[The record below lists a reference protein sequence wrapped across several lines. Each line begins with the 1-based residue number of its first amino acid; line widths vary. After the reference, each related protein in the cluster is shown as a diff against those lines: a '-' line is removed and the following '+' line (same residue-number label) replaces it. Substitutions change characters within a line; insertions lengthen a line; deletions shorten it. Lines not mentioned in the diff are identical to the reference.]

1 MNLEDA
7 GIPQE
12 KIPEYEKS
20 LEDFTNIRKEL
31 MTMRIVLKSLAM
43 ESIRRGN
50 SLLKTM
56 DVAERNPEKTQKAL
70 RYAAEKM
77 VKLINRSNEVLAD
90 AEKYL
95 SDVNKKLST
104 IDANLITLR
113 NKLDKN
119 SSEVILKINL
129 ISKRRKKRF
138 VITTAV
144 LIGLGVAGAATAA
157 TAVGIGISLANVN
170 KQNALLEQQ
179 IKNQKEQI
187 KQLNEKYERALQES
201 QQRYDEM
208 NKMLKDAQ
216 MREEKM
222 LQERKNMELKKL
234 DAQKT
239 VINTAL
245 ESVNH
250 FLGSLK
256 DTENHITHEQTLIR
270 EWRANLIE
278 MIDSMKSADDVLD
291 LFDFEPE
298 SIRTMVKNL
307 NHACQNYID
316 GRIPVGY
323 NDIINLQQP

>member
-31 MTMRIVLKSLAM
+31 MTMRIVLKSLAK
-43 ESIRRGN
+43 ESIRRGD

-56 DVAERNPEKTQKAL
+56 DVAERKPEKTQKAL
-70 RYAAEKM
+70 RFAAEKM

-119 SSEVILKINL
+119 SSEVVSKINL

-138 VITTAV
+138 AVMTAV
-144 LIGLGVAGAATAA
+144 LIGVGVVGATA
-157 TAVGIGISLANVN
+157 TVGVGISLYMVN
-170 KQNALLEQQ
+170 KQKALLEQQ
-179 IKNQKEQI
+179 IKDQQKQI
-187 KQLNEKYERALQES
+187 QELNEKYSRALAES

-208 NKMLKDAQ
+208 NKMVKEAQ
-216 MREEKM
+216 IRQEKM
-222 LQERKNMELKKL
+222 LQERKNMELKML

-245 ESVNH
+245 ESVHH

-256 DTENHITHEQTLIR
+256 DTENHITKEQILIK

-278 MIDSMKSADDVLD
+278 MIDSMKTADDVLD
-291 LFDFEPE
+291 LFDFDPE

-323 NDIINLQQP
+323 NDLINHQQP